1 MAAETDLKKLHDV
14 MFGKVRGH
22 PVAISLFREAVP
34 PAYQARQV
42 DPCAIVRH
50 AMDDGEIVHVDRRHH
65 DCMTGAYTA
74 GFDPGTPDIRT
85 GQYLARHIP
94 AITNEGAAAAKSGEY
109 VLPQGLFRAI
119 GAAPLDRVPTGVAID
134 WIVVV
139 CTPYW
144 ANFIG
149 GARAVVDGTPPHGAA
164 GTSFCS
170 ELFATPWYTDNVVLA
185 PGDVGGRMNNRLK
198 PEEMFVIV
206 PMQWTGTLVSILG
219 TTPDTRAIYEATRPP
234 DSPYWLKRKRAAAK
248 KKAAG
253 EDPTIFTMLWDEAA
267 RELLER
273 MPENARDTAIET
285 MEEFA
290 NLHHYDSVTRA
301 VIEEQ
306 MRSIGM
312 DPAILDQAQS

>member
-1 MAAETDLKKLHDV
+1 MAAATDLKALHDV
-14 MFGKVRGH
+14 MYGKVRGH
-22 PVAISLFREAVP
+22 PVAISLFRDEVP
-34 PAYQARQV
+34 PAYQAKKV
-42 DPCAIVRH
+42 DPCAIVRL
-50 AMDDGEIVHVDRRHH
+50 AMDDGEIVHVDREHH
-65 DCMTGAYTA
+65 DCIMGAYTA
-74 GFDPGTPDIRT
+74 GFDEGSPDTRS

-94 AITNEGAAAAKSGEY
+94 AITDEGAAAAKQGEY
-109 VLPQGLFRAI
+109 ILPQGIVRAV
-119 GAAPLDRVPTGVAID
+119 GAAPLDRVPDGVEVN

-149 GARAVVDGTPPHGAA
+149 GACSVVDGTPPHGAA

-206 PMQWTGTLVSILG
+206 PMQWTASILSILG
-219 TTPDTRAIYEATRPP
+219 ENPDTRAIYEATRPP
-234 DSPYWLKRKRAAAK
+234 DSPYWLKRKRAAEK

-253 EDPTIFTMLWDEAA
+253 EHAEIFTMLWDEEAQAILARMPGHA
-267 RELLER
+267 RE
-273 MPENARDTAIET
+273 DAIET

-290 NLHHYDSVTRA
+290 HLNHYDSITRS

-312 DPAILDQAQS
+312 DPAILDLGN